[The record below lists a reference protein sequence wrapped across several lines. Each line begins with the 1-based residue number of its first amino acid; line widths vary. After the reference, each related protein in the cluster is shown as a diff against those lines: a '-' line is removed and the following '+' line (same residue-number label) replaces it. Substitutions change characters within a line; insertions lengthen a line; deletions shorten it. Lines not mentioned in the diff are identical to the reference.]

1 LENKMRE
8 VDQKLL
14 NFAVNE
20 SFNENDYYV
29 SSSNYFAKNI
39 IQTWPKWEKKII
51 NITGEKYC
59 GKTHLST
66 IFKIKSNAL
75 YLYSNKINNN
85 SIKRIKLYNS
95 IIIEDLDES
104 FDEKLLYS
112 IFNLV
117 EQDNKYLLIS
127 SIKPIDTMKFK
138 LPDLVSRLKNCIIAK
153 IEQPDDDLIYAIILK
168 SFSDRQIKLDNKI
181 IDYIIKRIARSYS
194 KMQEF
199 IYKIDELSLKKKKS
213 INFKIIKEI
222 IN

>member
-1 LENKMRE
+1 MSEL
-8 VDQKLL
+8 DQKLL
-14 NFAVNE
+14 DFGISE
-20 SFNENDYYV
+20 SFDENDYYV
-29 SSSNYFAKNI
+29 SKSNYFAKNI
-39 IQTWPKWEKKII
+39 IETWPQWEKKIV
-51 NITGEKYC
+51 NLTGEKYS

-75 YLYSNKINNN
+75 YLRSKNIDN
-85 SIKRIKLYNS
+85 STLKKIKLSNS
-95 IIIEDLDES
+95 IIIEDLDDT

-127 SIKPIDTMKFK
+127 SNKPIDTLSFS
-138 LPDLVSRLKNCIIAK
+138 LPDLVSRLKNCIVAN

-181 IDYIIKRIARSYS
+181 VDYIIKRIARSYS
-194 KMQEF
+194 KMHEF
-199 IYKIDELSLKKKKS
+199 IYKIDELSLKKRKS

-222 IN
+222 VS

>member
-1 LENKMRE
+1 MRE

-14 NFAVNE
+14 DFGIYE
-20 SFNENDYYV
+20 SFDESDYYL
-29 SSSNYFAKNI
+29 SKSNYFAKNI
-39 IQTWPKWEKKII
+39 IDSWPKWEKKIV
-51 NITGEKYC
+51 NLTGEKYS

-66 IFKIKSNAL
+66 IFKSKSNAL
-75 YLYSNKINNN
+75 YLDGKNINEQT
-85 SIKRIKLYNS
+85 IKKIKLSNN
-95 IIIEDLDES
+95 IIIEDLEES

-127 SIKPIDTMKFK
+127 SIKSVDTMKFT
-138 LPDLVSRLKNCIIAK
+138 LPDLISRLKNCIIAK

-181 IDYIIKRIARSYS
+181 IDYIIKRIDRSYG
-194 KMQEF
+194 KMHEF
-199 IYKIDELSLKKKKS
+199 IYKIDELSLKKKQS

>member
-1 LENKMRE
+1 MRE
-8 VDQKLL
+8 LDQKLL
-14 NFAVNE
+14 DFGIYE
-20 SFNENDYYV
+20 SFDENDYYL
-29 SSSNYFAKNI
+29 SKSNYFAKNI
-39 IQTWPKWEKKII
+39 IDAWPKWEKKIV
-51 NITGEKYC
+51 NLTGEKYS

-66 IFKIKSNAL
+66 IFKLKSNAL
-75 YLYSNKINNN
+75 YLNGKNINEQI
-85 SIKRIKLYNS
+85 IKKIKLSNN
-95 IIIEDLDES
+95 IIIEDLEES

-127 SIKPIDTMKFK
+127 SIKPVDTMKFS
-138 LPDLVSRLKNCIIAK
+138 LPDLLSRLKNCIIAK
-153 IEQPDDDLIYAIILK
+153 IDQPDDDLIYAIILK
-168 SFSDRQIKLDNKI
+168 SFSDRQIKLDSKI

-194 KMQEF
+194 KMHEF

>member
-1 LENKMRE
+1 MKE

-14 NFAVNE
+14 NFGINE
-20 SFNENDYYV
+20 SFDENDYYL
-29 SSSNYFAKNI
+29 SKSNFFAKNI
-39 IQTWPKWEKKII
+39 IDTWPKWGKKIV
-51 NITGEKYC
+51 NLTGEKYS
-59 GKTHLST
+59 GKTHLAN
-66 IFKIKSNAL
+66 IFKSKSNAL
-75 YLYSNKINNN
+75 YLNSNNINNN
-85 SIKRIKLYNS
+85 TIKQIKLSDS

-104 FDEKLLYS
+104 FKEKLLYS
-112 IFNLV
+112 IFNIV

-127 SIKPIDTMKFK
+127 SIMPIDSMKFL

-181 IDYIIKRIARSYS
+181 IDYIIKRIARSYG
-194 KMQEF
+194 KMHEF

>member
-1 LENKMRE
+1 MRE
-8 VDQKLL
+8 LDQKLL
-14 NFAVNE
+14 DFGISE
-20 SFNENDYYV
+20 SFDENDYYV
-29 SSSNYFAKNI
+29 SKSNYFAKNI
-39 IQTWPKWEKKII
+39 LETWPQWEKKIV
-51 NITGEKYC
+51 NLTGEKYS

-75 YLYSNKINNN
+75 YLLSKNIDN
-85 SIKRIKLYNS
+85 STLKKIKLSNS
-95 IIIEDLDES
+95 IIIEDLDDT

-127 SIKPIDTMKFK
+127 SNKPIDTLSFS

-181 IDYIIKRIARSYS
+181 VDYIIKRIARSYS
-194 KMQEF
+194 KMHEF
-199 IYKIDELSLKKKKS
+199 IYKIDEISLKKRKS

-222 IN
+222 VS

>member
-1 LENKMRE
+1 MRE

-14 NFAVNE
+14 NFGINE
-20 SFNENDYYV
+20 SFDENDYYL
-29 SSSNYFAKNI
+29 SESNFFAKNI
-39 IQTWPKWEKKII
+39 IDTWPKWEKKIV
-51 NITGEKYC
+51 NLTGEKYS
-59 GKTHLST
+59 GKTHLAN
-66 IFKIKSNAL
+66 IFKSKSNAL
-75 YLYSNKINNN
+75 YLNSTNINNN
-85 SIKRIKLYNS
+85 TIKQIKLSDS

-104 FDEKLLYS
+104 FKEKLLYS
-112 IFNLV
+112 IFNII

-127 SIKPIDTMKFK
+127 SIMPIDKMKFL

-194 KMQEF
+194 KMHEF

>member
-1 LENKMRE
+1 MRE

-14 NFAVNE
+14 DFGVEE
-20 SFNENDYYV
+20 SFDENDYFV
-29 SSSNYFAKNI
+29 TKSNYFAKNI
-39 IQTWPKWEKKII
+39 IETWPKWEKKIV
-51 NITGEKYC
+51 NLTGEKYS

-66 IFKIKSNAL
+66 IFKKKSNAL
-75 YLYSNKINNN
+75 YLYGNNINNQTL
-85 SIKRIKLYNS
+85 KKIKLSGN
-95 IIIEDLDES
+95 IIIENLQENVDER
-104 FDEKLLYS
+104 LLYS

-127 SIKPIDTMKFK
+127 SIKPIDTMRFS

-168 SFSDRQIKLDNKI
+168 NFSDRQIKLDNKI
-181 IDYIIKRIARSYS
+181 IDYIIRRIDRSYS
-194 KMQEF
+194 KMHEF
-199 IYKIDELSLKKKKS
+199 IYKIDELSLKKKQS

>member
-1 LENKMRE
+1 MRE

-14 NFAVNE
+14 ELGIHE
-20 SFNENDYYV
+20 SFDENDYYV
-29 SSSNYFAKNI
+29 SKSNYFAKNI
-39 IQTWPKWEKKII
+39 IDTWPKWEKKIV
-51 NITGEKYC
+51 NLTGEKYS

-66 IFKIKSNAL
+66 IFKIKTGAL
-75 YLYSNKINNN
+75 YLTGDNINNQT
-85 SIKRIKLYNS
+85 IRQIKLSNN
-95 IIIEDLDES
+95 IIIENLNES
-104 FDEKLLYS
+104 VNENLLYS
-112 IFNLV
+112 IFNLI

-127 SIKPIDTMKFK
+127 SIEAVDTMKFS

-168 SFSDRQIKLDNKI
+168 SFSDRQIKLENKI

-194 KMQEF
+194 KMHEF

-222 IN
+222 IS

>member
-1 LENKMRE
+1 MRE

-14 NFAVNE
+14 DFAVNE

-39 IQTWPKWEKKII
+39 IQTWPQWEKKII

-75 YLYSNKINNN
+75 YLYSNKINDN

-127 SIKPIDTMKFK
+127 SIKPIDTMKFT

>member
-1 LENKMRE
+1 MRE

-14 NFAVNE
+14 DFAVNE

>member
-1 LENKMRE
+1 MRE

-14 NFAVNE
+14 ELGIHE
-20 SFNENDYYV
+20 SFDENDYYV
-29 SSSNYFAKNI
+29 SKSNYFAKNI
-39 IQTWPKWEKKII
+39 IDTWPKWEKKIV
-51 NITGEKYC
+51 NLTGVKYS

-66 IFKIKSNAL
+66 IFKTKTGAL
-75 YLYSNKINNN
+75 YLTGDNINNQTL
-85 SIKRIKLYNS
+85 RQIKLSNNV
-95 IIIEDLDES
+95 IIENLNES
-104 FDEKLLYS
+104 VNEKLLYS
-112 IFNLV
+112 IFNLI

-127 SIKPIDTMKFK
+127 SIKAVDTMKFS

-194 KMQEF
+194 KMHDF

-222 IN
+222 IS

>member
-1 LENKMRE
+1 MRE

-14 NFAVNE
+14 ELGIHE
-20 SFNENDYYV
+20 SFDENDYFV
-29 SSSNYFAKNI
+29 SKSNYFAKNI
-39 IQTWPKWEKKII
+39 IDTWPKWEKKIV
-51 NITGEKYC
+51 NLTGEKYS

-66 IFKIKSNAL
+66 IFRTKTGAL
-75 YLYSNKINNN
+75 YLTGDKINNQTL
-85 SIKRIKLYNS
+85 RQIKLSNN
-95 IIIEDLDES
+95 IIIENLNES
-104 FDEKLLYS
+104 VNEKLLYS
-112 IFNLV
+112 IFNLI

-127 SIKPIDTMKFK
+127 SIKAVDTMKFS

-194 KMQEF
+194 KMHEF

-222 IN
+222 IS

>member
-1 LENKMRE
+1 MRE
-8 VDQKLL
+8 LDQKLL
-14 NFAVNE
+14 DFGITE
-20 SFNENDYYV
+20 SFDENDYYV
-29 SSSNYFAKNI
+29 SKSNYFAKNI
-39 IQTWPKWEKKII
+39 IEAWPKWEKKIV
-51 NITGEKYC
+51 NLAGEKYY
-59 GKTHLST
+59 GKTHLSN
-66 IFKIKSNAL
+66 IFKKKSNAL
-75 YLYSNKINNN
+75 YLYSNNIEDKIL
-85 SIKRIKLYNS
+85 KKIKLSNS

-127 SIKPIDTMKFK
+127 SKKPIDTMKFT
-138 LPDLVSRLKNCIIAK
+138 LPDLLSRLKNCIIAK
-153 IEQPDDDLIYAIILK
+153 IEQPDDELIYAIILK

-194 KMQEF
+194 KMHEF

>member
-1 LENKMRE
+1 M
-8 VDQKLL
+8 
-14 NFAVNE
+14 
-20 SFNENDYYV
+20 
-29 SSSNYFAKNI
+29 
-39 IQTWPKWEKKII
+39 
-51 NITGEKYC
+51 
-59 GKTHLST
+59 
-66 IFKIKSNAL
+66 
-75 YLYSNKINNN
+75 YLYSKNIDDKIL
-85 SIKRIKLYNS
+85 KKIKLSNN

-112 IFNLV
+112 LLNLV

-127 SIKPIDTMKFK
+127 SKKPIDTMKFT
-138 LPDLVSRLKNCIIAK
+138 LPDLLSRLKNCIIAK
-153 IEQPDDDLIYAIILK
+153 IEQPDDELIYAIILK

-194 KMQEF
+194 KMHEF

>member
-1 LENKMRE
+1 MRE

-14 NFAVNE
+14 ELGIHE
-20 SFNENDYYV
+20 SFDENDYFV
-29 SSSNYFAKNI
+29 TKSNYFAKNI
-39 IQTWPKWEKKII
+39 IDTWPKWEKKIV
-51 NITGEKYC
+51 NLTGEKYS

-66 IFKIKSNAL
+66 IFKTKTGAL
-75 YLYSNKINNN
+75 YLIGDKINNQTL
-85 SIKRIKLYNS
+85 RQIKLSNN
-95 IIIEDLDES
+95 IIIENLNES
-104 FDEKLLYS
+104 VNEKLLYS
-112 IFNLV
+112 IFNLI

-127 SIKPIDTMKFK
+127 SIKAVDTMKFS

-194 KMQEF
+194 KMHEF

-222 IN
+222 IS

>member
-1 LENKMRE
+1 MRE

-75 YLYSNKINNN
+75 YLYSNKNNNN
-85 SIKRIKLYNS
+85 SIKRIKLYNR

-153 IEQPDDDLIYAIILK
+153 IEQPDDELIYAIILK